1 MKTLNRPMFRY
12 GGPIKEGV
20 MNGIREPKQNGG
32 TIAGGNQMGM
42 PMGNRTGFADPIKTG
57 GYFANLGSKAM
68 GLFNPLKKV
77 KIFGKGLTQ
86 IPKYAKD
93 RKSYYDKIPAM
104 ERAGM
109 FVRNNPRTTG
119 ALAIGATSD
128 PVIGAVK
135 GVGGG
140 LKGVADF
147 LTPGWVQRALEK
159 DKKTDVID
167 KSKLTANE
175 KKIRDLQTLLD
186 QKNKVD
192 EVPTKSTDEL
202 RQERIQ
208 KYRDIMDIKGM
219 NKDAAYNSLIA
230 ASQAVL
236 GAGDIKSSL
245 KDGSLI
251 NKIIGSTSKA
261 FDKPSKTK
269 DAIDTLIL
277 KGEIEKDISLA
288 KGNASTQALSA
299 LSAASG
305 KSPQFIANA
314 KLGIA
319 NSPGEAKAQLV
330 KIKKGIPTSDDVTA
344 IISTYGEDNG
354 IPFRKQFTTEEKNEQ
369 VGKGK
374 KFANVT
380 ELMVAAGL
388 DPNGSDDGLYVIGT
402 SVVQVEKGIPKL
414 KG

>member
-1 MKTLNRPMFRY
+1 MRTLNRPMFRY
-12 GGPIKEGV
+12 GGPIKEGI

-128 PVIGAVK
+128 PVIGAGKMVVK
-135 GVGGG
+135 G
-140 LKGVADF
+140 LQNTADF
-147 LTPGWVQRALEK
+147 LTPGFIQRAFEK
-159 DKKTDVID
+159 DKKTDDLD
-167 KSKLTANE
+167 KSKLTNE
-175 KKIRDLQTLLD
+175 QKRIAELQALLD
-186 QKNKVD
+186 QKNKID
-192 EVPTKSTDEL
+192 EVPTKSADEL
-202 RQERIQ
+202 RQDRIQ

-219 NKDAAYNSLIA
+219 NKNAAYDSLIA
-230 ASQAVL
+230 ASQAIS
-236 GAGDIKSSL
+236 GEGDFKGSL

-251 NKIIGSTSKA
+251 NKIIQSTSKA
-261 FDKPSKTK
+261 YDKPAKTK

-277 KGEIEKDISLA
+277 KGEIEGDIAAGKPSTYLKAAQDMVATGASKNIQEAMKTLTKSANSMSTTLGAILA
-288 KGNASTQALSA
+288 KGNRLDENTVGVAYREET
-299 LSAASG
+299 G
-305 KSPQFIANA
+305 N
-314 KLGIA
+314 
-319 NSPGEAKAQLV
+319 
-330 KIKKGIPTSDDVTA
+330 IPT
-344 IISTYGEDNG
+344 G
-354 IPFRKQFTTEEKNEQ
+354 TTKLSVVNEWKEENAGKNE
-369 VGKGK
+369 VDYVKALIEKGS
-374 KFANVT
+374 
-380 ELMVAAGL
+380 ELAAG
-388 DPNGSDDGLYVIGT
+388 DYIIGER
-402 SVVQVEKGIPKL
+402 VVTVNESGMPSFFY
-414 KG
+414 

>member
-140 LKGVADF
+140 LKGIADF
-147 LTPGWVQRALEK
+147 LTPGWAQRALEK
-159 DKKTDVID
+159 DKKTDD
-167 KSKLTANE
+167 LEKSKLTANE
-175 KKIRDLQTLLD
+175 KRIKELQRLLD
-186 QKNKVD
+186 QKNKAD
-192 EVPTKSTDEL
+192 DVPTISADEE
-202 RQERIQ
+202 RQNRIQ

-230 ASQAVL
+230 ASRAIS
-236 GAGDIKSSL
+236 GEGDFKGSIR
-245 KDGSLI
+245 DGSLI

-261 FDKPSKTK
+261 FDKPQATK

-277 KGEIEKDISLA
+277 KGEIEKDINLS
-288 KGNASTQALSA
+288 KGNASTQSITALA
-299 LSAASG
+299 NASG
-305 KSPQFIANA
+305 RSEKYIANA
-314 KLGIA
+314 KLQIA
-319 NSPGEAKAQLV
+319 NSPGEAKSQLI
-330 KIKKGIPTSDDVTA
+330 KLKKGVPTSDDVTA
-344 IISTYGEDNG
+344 VIATYGEENG
-354 IPFRKQFTTEEKNEQ
+354 IPFKRQFTTEEKNEQ
-369 VGKGK
+369 IGKGK

-380 ELMVAAGL
+380 EFMVAAGL

>member
-140 LKGVADF
+140 LKGIADF
-147 LTPGWVQRALEK
+147 LTPGWAQRALEK
-159 DKKTDVID
+159 DKKTDD
-167 KSKLTANE
+167 LEKSKLTANE
-175 KKIRDLQTLLD
+175 KRIKELQRLLD
-186 QKNKVD
+186 QKNKAD
-192 EVPTKSTDEL
+192 DVPTISADEE
-202 RQERIQ
+202 RQNRIQ

-230 ASQAVL
+230 ASRAIS
-236 GAGDIKSSL
+236 GEGDFKGSIR
-245 KDGSLI
+245 DGSLI

-261 FDKPSKTK
+261 FDKPQATK

-277 KGEIEKDISLA
+277 KGEIEKDINLS
-288 KGNASTQALSA
+288 KGNASTQSITALA
-299 LSAASG
+299 NASG
-305 KSPQFIANA
+305 RSEKYIANA
-314 KLGIA
+314 KLQIA
-319 NSPGEAKAQLV
+319 NSPGEAKSQLI
-330 KIKKGIPTSDDVTA
+330 KLKKGVPTSDDVTA
-344 IISTYGEDNG
+344 VIATYGEENG
-354 IPFRKQFTTEEKNEQ
+354 IPFRRQFTTEEKNEK

-374 KFANVT
+374 QFANVT
-380 ELMVAAGL
+380 EFMEAAKL
-388 DPNGSDDGLYVIGT
+388 DPNGSDDGLYVVGS